1 MSDLIRSNFEPGRW
15 LLVSGVILS
24 VVLMLQLYAINETVD
39 VSSIDGMLGENF
51 MGLLLIASYL
61 LTTVA
66 MITVVV
72 EYFSV
77 KKKVD
82 GLLALTQVLNVIED
96 LQYPDKP
103 KEIDAEDVQMAR
115 PQSSSLDEEENLFE
129 PETFKEVK
137 TMDPLEQ
144 AFDALD
150 DEEEASDKLPEAVPS
165 GDDGYKAIEVRI
177 MEEEIDHPDES
188 EEASEPEPLPEVNVI
203 EGLAKQ
209 DVEETEDEVEGML
222 QQSEVI
228 STLIELERVVEELRT
243 KKPKV
248 AAT

>member
-165 GDDGYKAIEVRI
+165 SDDGYKTIEVRI

-228 STLIELERVVEELRT
+228 STLTELERVVEELKT